1 MIIASV
7 VSPFLENVLI
17 SMRRSIEWRVIHN
30 VFHLYALIYSLINN
44 AFKNIYMNIIFLAII
59 SFYILSV
66 LQ

>member
-17 SMRRSIEWRVIHN
+17 ENETIEWRVIHN

-44 AFKNIYMNIIFLAII
+44 AFKNNYMNIIF
-59 SFYILSV
+59 
-66 LQ
+66 